1 MKNQFFSN
9 DHEAHQYMKRQFA
22 PKLVSRR
29 LINFLCVAYMADI
42 LNLPNCATQE
52 TEFNTGIPL
61 CDLIKKKIL
70 GVIFVDS
77 GVYFTAAHRASTTA
91 FLTELAAKTVAARG
105 SRAYPLWDIRNY
117 DDQTGEPT
125 KGGVGN
131 LTTSQVVTADGIPAF
146 RFGYNGGEIQH
157 QILANIE
164 SGQYDMF
171 IVDEGYTVYGTRD
184 GVNLKGFST
193 EQIYVNPSKFQVTD
207 RVNQYSFDVTLASM
221 IEYKQR
227 SGFIVT
233 NSTITEKVGLIN
245 ITLSEFSLVSNVLK
259 AIMTAAGGTNLEP
272 LYGAALDGLT
282 WTAKNAQTDASFTV
296 TSVAT
301 DAANDAMTITLDSTA
316 WTALTSGQSVIIYGP
331 TPAAMSA
338 ANIAPFEFV
347 PYTVTKP

>member
-1 MKNQFFSN
+1 
-9 DHEAHQYMKRQFA
+9 
-22 PKLVSRR
+22 
-29 LINFLCVAYMADI
+29 MADI

-52 TEFNTGIPL
+52 TEFNTGVPL
-61 CDLIKKKIL
+61 CDLIKKKII
-70 GVIFVDS
+70 GVIFADS

-91 FLTELAAKTVAARG
+91 FLTELESKTTAARG
-105 SRAYPLWDIRNY
+105 SRVYPLWDIRNY

-131 LTTSQVVTADGIPAF
+131 LTTSQVITADGIPSF

-171 IVDEGYTVYGTRD
+171 LVDEGYTVYGTKD
-184 GVNLKGFST
+184 GDNLRGFST

-227 SGFIVT
+227 SGFVVT

-272 LYGAALDGLT
+272 LYGDALDGLT
-282 WTAKNAQTDASFTV
+282 WTAKKASDGTAFTV
-296 TSVAT
+296 TSVAKDDT
-301 DAANDAMTITLDSTA
+301 NDAMTITLDSTM
-316 WTALTSGQSVIIYGP
+316 WTALASGASVIIYGP
-331 TPAAMSA
+331 TPAAMA
-338 ANIAPFEFV
+338 AVDVAPFEFV

>member
-1 MKNQFFSN
+1 MGR
-9 DHEAHQYMKRQFA
+9 H
-22 PKLVSRR
+22 
-29 LINFLCVAYMADI
+29 FLNYAQLADI

-61 CDLIKKKIL
+61 CDLIKKKII
-70 GVIFVDS
+70 GVIFADS
-77 GVYFTAAHRASTTA
+77 GVFFTAAHRATVTA
-91 FLTELAAKTVAARG
+91 FLTELEAKTTAARG
-105 SRAYPLWDIRNY
+105 SRVYPLWDIRNY

-171 IVDEGYTVYGTRD
+171 LVDEGYTVYGTRSGD
-184 GVNLKGFST
+184 NLVGFST

-227 SGFIVT
+227 SGFVVT

-245 ITLSEFSLVSNVLK
+245 ITMSEFSLVSNVVKLYM
-259 AIMTAAGGTNLEP
+259 IAAGGTNLEP
-272 LYGAALDGLT
+272 IHGAALDGLT
-282 WTAKNAQTDASFTV
+282 WTAKNTSTGAAFTV

-301 DAANDAMTITLDSTA
+301 DATNDVMGVTLDTTA
-316 WTALTSGQSVIIYGP
+316 WAALTSGDQVTIYGP
-331 TPAAMSA
+331 TPAAMA
-338 ANIAPFEFV
+338 AADIAPYEFV

>member
-1 MKNQFFSN
+1 MKNNFIPSEN
-9 DHEAHQYMKRQFA
+9 EHQYMRRQFA
-22 PKLVSRR
+22 PKIVSRR

-42 LNLPNCATQE
+42 LDLPNCATVA
-52 TEFNTGIPL
+52 TEFNTGTPL
-61 CDLIKKKIL
+61 CDLIKKKII
-70 GVIFVDS
+70 GVIFADS
-77 GVYFTAAHRASTTA
+77 GVYFSPSHRATTTA
-91 FLTELAAKTVAARG
+91 FLTELATKTLAARG

-146 RFGYNGGEIQH
+146 RFGYNAGEIQH
-157 QILANIE
+157 QILSNIE

-171 IVDEGYTVYGTRD
+171 LVDEGYTVYGTKD

-227 SGFIVT
+227 SGFVVT
-233 NSTITEKVGLIN
+233 NSTITAKVGLIN
-245 ITLSEFSLVSNVLK
+245 ITMSEFSLTSNVLK

-282 WTAKNAQTDASFTV
+282 WTAIKDSDGSAFTI

-301 DAANDAMTITLDSTA
+301 DATNDAMTVTFDSTMF
-316 WTALTSGQSVIIYGP
+316 TALASGATVTLYGP

-338 ANIAPFEFV
+338 VGIAPFEFV